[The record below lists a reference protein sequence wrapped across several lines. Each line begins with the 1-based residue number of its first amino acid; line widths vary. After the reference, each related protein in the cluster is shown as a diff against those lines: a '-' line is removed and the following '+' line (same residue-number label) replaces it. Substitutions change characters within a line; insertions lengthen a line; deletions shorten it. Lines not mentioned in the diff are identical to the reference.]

1 MVRQLADVLHRLLR
15 DLRVQFRKR
24 VVRGSLQ
31 VRQEV
36 NRSGMASNRSG
47 IENVE
52 DPQSLVRREHQTLPF
67 TKPYFNT
74 FEGPPH
80 SFGNL

>member
-15 DLRVQFRKR
+15 DLRLQFRKR

-36 NRSGMASNRSG
+36 NKSGMASSRSG

-52 DPQSLVRREHQTLPF
+52 DPQSRVRSEHQSQVT
-67 TKPYFNT
+67 TKPYFDS